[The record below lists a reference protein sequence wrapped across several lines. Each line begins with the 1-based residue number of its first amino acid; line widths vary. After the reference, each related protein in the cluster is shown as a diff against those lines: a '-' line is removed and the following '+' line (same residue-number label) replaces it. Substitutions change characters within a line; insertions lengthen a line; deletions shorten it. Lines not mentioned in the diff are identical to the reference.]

1 MTSKESKHSRKHI
14 TRKRRMV
21 ELAIVVVL
29 LVLAFTL
36 HGEHITVALLTARIA
51 DLGAD
56 RLVEKVVET
65 DSE

>member
-1 MTSKESKHSRKHI
+1 MTSKESKYGRKHI

-21 ELAIVVVL
+21 ELAVVVVL

-36 HGEHITVALLTARIA
+36 HGEHITVAVLVARLA
-51 DLGAD
+51 DMSAD
-56 RLVEKVVET
+56 RLVEAVVAT